1 MTMALSK
8 IYLLQLK
15 LKYIQMV
22 PILHLLFSS
31 LCHLRNKKIEFE
43 NNVFYIKTLK
53 LIIINYLAEGVIAFC
68 LNKPH
73 PNPVKL

>member
-1 MTMALSK
+1 MIMALSK
-8 IYLLQLK
+8 IYSLPFE

-22 PILHLLFSS
+22 PILHLIFSY

-53 LIIINYLAEGVIAFC
+53 IIIVN
-68 LNKPH
+68 
-73 PNPVKL
+73 